1 MWRQLILFLSLCSLA
16 GSLRAQPVEVD
27 ASGASFNVAGHLW
40 ASPLQTHFAG
50 PEEALAAYRSGQF
63 QKLPGYLGRGYQ
75 KDAVWLAFDVPA
87 AQGEPTLLVA
97 QVGPAYLDDVSVWQ
111 ADAAGHLRLL
121 GRAGDQVPL
130 KQVDIPAL
138 KPSFALQLARGASS
152 TVLLRIQTTSA
163 QVATVKLYRATNYP
177 SAQATESLLL
187 GLESAAFL
195 MMSLV
200 AMGMF
205 WVLRERIYLLWLA
218 AILTTAGQAFMA
230 SGMGYFY
237 LHWDDLYNVNRY
249 TNSFTVGG
257 IVVTTLFANVL
268 FDFKSLHRWLHSLVI
283 SLAVLAPI
291 IFIAGFALTLQMRTG
306 ILVLIF
312 ILMHFVSFIGIVLQ
326 MLRRHPTSLRYGPMF
341 LLLFL
346 VGAVTMLAVGR
357 SWLPFSELSASA
369 WQVANLCNL
378 LSLQVA
384 MFSRAMEARR
394 KHAQERTRLLTQLTQ
409 QNQELESRV
418 ERRTASLSKA
428 LHDVQQAESAQRH
441 LLSMASHEF
450 RTPAAWIKASLDSVD
465 ILKAQVPPEIA
476 TRLVNMRLASVR
488 MIELANNLIN
498 EDRLHELSLKPHRA
512 ALDLRRLVSEV
523 TARYACNPEVV
534 TNLPDRA
541 LHITGDAALL
551 GIALHNLI
559 DNALRHGRPAEPE
572 PQVVS
577 VSLKLLPGHVELLVA
592 DNGPG
597 IPESKREWVFERYH
611 AGAYRD
617 SSDSDGP
624 TSTSSGLGLAIVQ
637 DIAHAHGGQAL
648 VRDNQPHG
656 AILVLRMPI

>member
-1 MWRQLILFLSLCSLA
+1 MWRQLILFLLLCSLR
-16 GSLRAQPVEVD
+16 GSLGAQPVEVD
-27 ASGASFNVAGHLW
+27 SSGAGFEVAGHLW

-87 AQGEPTLLVA
+87 AQGEPRLLVA

-163 QVATVKLYRATNYP
+163 QVAMVKLYRATNYP

-218 AILTTAGQAFMA
+218 AILTAAGQAFMA

-237 LHWDDLYNVNRY
+237 LNWDDLYNVNRY

-257 IVVTTLFANVL
+257 IVVTTIFANVL

-283 SLAVLAPI
+283 SLAMLALI
-291 IFIAGFALTLQMRTG
+291 IFITGFALTLQMRTG

-312 ILMHFVSFIGIVLQ
+312 ILMHFVSFICIVLQ

-346 VGAVTMLAVGR
+346 VGAVTMLAVGS
-357 SWLPFSELSASA
+357 SWLPFSEMSASA

-378 LSLQVA
+378 LSLQIA
-384 MFSRAMEARR
+384 MFSRARQAQRN
-394 KHAQERTRLLTQLTQ
+394 HAQERTRLLNQLTE
-409 QNQELESRV
+409 QNQELEARV

-428 LHDVQQAESAQRH
+428 LHDVQQAESSQRQ
-441 LLSMASHEF
+441 LLAMASHEF
-450 RTPAAWIKASLDSVD
+450 RTPAAWIKSSLDSLV
-465 ILKAQVPPEIA
+465 ILKDQIPPEIEM
-476 TRLVNMRLASVR
+476 RLTNMRQASLR
-488 MIELANNLIN
+488 MIGLANDLIN
-498 EDRLHELSLKPHRA
+498 EDRLHELALKPHLA
-512 ALDLRRLVSEV
+512 ALDLRQLAVQV
-523 TARYACNPEVV
+523 IARYDSNPVV
-534 TNLPDRA
+534 VVDLGTGVLQ
-541 LHITGDAALL
+541 ITGDAALL

-559 DNALRHGRPAEPE
+559 DNALRHGQPAAPE
-572 PQVVS
+572 RQLIR
-577 VSLKLLPGHVELLVA
+577 VSLQVQNDRVEFQVA

-597 IPESKREWVFERYH
+597 VPDSKKEWVFERYH
-611 AGAYRD
+611 AGPYQDFAD
-617 SSDSDGP
+617 TTGM
-624 TSTSSGLGLAIVQ
+624 TSTSSGLGLSIVQ
-637 DIAHAHGGQAL
+637 DIAQAHGGLAVL
-648 VRDNQPHG
+648 RDVHPHG
-656 AILVLRMPI
+656 AMLVLSLPI